1 MIFNLLINYLMQK
14 NQTPPDQKEMNDY
27 AEEIIKK
34 LQTYKKNKKFHMVFL
49 RNLNDLLASTLDVK
63 DLQLL
68 EKDLSDQYNKVLSQ
82 NHKQVKAKGEN
93 VVKKLNMRDYQDE
106 EVYDSEEEDY
116 GDDYKG
122 FKKK

>member
-1 MIFNLLINYLMQK
+1 MQK
-14 NQTPPDQKEMNDY
+14 NQAKDDQKEMNDY
-27 AEEIIKK
+27 ADEIIKK
-34 LQTYKKNKKFHMVFL
+34 LQAYKKNKKFPLIFL
-49 RNLNDLLASTLDVK
+49 KNLNDLLASTLDVK

-106 EVYDSEEEDY
+106 EIYDSGEDDY

-122 FKKK
+122 FNKK

>member
-1 MIFNLLINYLMQK
+1 MQK